1 MQSLQGRAMPIC
13 AERRSAVAVA
23 GAIGGAAGFRPIWA
37 ALSRVLRLRRASA
50 SRESS
55 DIEGVVVVDIEV
67 SASASSAIVGRVP
80 MLGVLVKVGLHTQ
93 QAAKKT
99 EHPLLPPAERW
110 EGGGV
115 R

>member
-1 MQSLQGRAMPIC
+1 MPW
-13 AERRSAVAVA
+13 RSPVPSAVPLDF
-23 GAIGGAAGFRPIWA
+23 G
-37 ALSRVLRLRRASA
+37 LSGPRSLVLRLRRASA

-67 SASASSAIVGRVP
+67 SASASSAVVGRVP